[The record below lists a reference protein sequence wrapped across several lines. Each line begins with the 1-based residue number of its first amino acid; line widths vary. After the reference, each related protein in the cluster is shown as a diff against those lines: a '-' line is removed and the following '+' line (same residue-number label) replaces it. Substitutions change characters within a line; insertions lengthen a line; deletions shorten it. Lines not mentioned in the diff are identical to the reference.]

1 MSRHRDV
8 RSMNYSDE
16 YDGYDDVYGHSV
28 EDDYC
33 VSPSAEQFMFD
44 RSKQP
49 NISSFF
55 TEPDIQEDNEEIED
69 IPSSYKLPQLSD
81 LDAAK
86 LMSCIE
92 AIKNV
97 IGDTHPESELNKKII
112 EFNFNTEA
120 VLNSI
125 LNEESSKKIT
135 NKPTTEKDI
144 DNLRPGSKSDV
155 DSIFKIN
162 DLVANVSKIQILDKS
177 IPKTCDQIVKT
188 ATNAKLR
195 STFSSLADLTAHNLN
210 ISEEK
215 KTKLPSNFS
224 IPKLNF
230 NKSLKPSSVHTS
242 PSLSFRSLADSS
254 AHHLSLSNSN
264 QKNSAS
270 DFQFPSA
277 PSFNSL
283 ADLTAHHLK
292 ISNSNIPLK
301 NSFPPS
307 DNTISTDNPIANIM
321 SEVSVTLT
329 SHEIEKKKNVLEHNH
344 SKVLLPI
351 LENIKT
357 LNLSNEVVNNV
368 KIESE
373 SRNTNF
379 KILDSTVISLKKESM
394 FNLIK
399 IDSTRSLKKQA
410 SKFDF
415 TTSSKIVPKLASQ
428 VSQPTVKV
436 IPAAAARS
444 ITKGFDVCGTNEN
457 IESLGT
463 SRSQSPCSG
472 RNSPDPLTR
481 DDSSFSRRE
490 KKQTALSVLNKSTS
504 SRSQSPAVIDEGR
517 VAEDKRDALAIYRS
531 KRAGCKEQLHL
542 ICVGHVDAGKST
554 LLGRLLCDLGQVSSK
569 LMHKYQQESK
579 KIGKQSFAYAW
590 VLDETGEERERG
602 ITMDVGQSK
611 FETSTKAITLLD
623 APGHKDFIP
632 NMIIGAT
639 QADVA
644 LLVVDATRGEFETGF
659 DSGGQTREHALLLR
673 SLGVSQLA
681 VVVNK
686 LDTVN
691 WSKERF
697 NEIVNKISVFLKQAG
712 FKETVTCVPCSGLSG
727 ENIVTKPKAEGLSNW
742 YTGPTLV
749 EVIDNFKCPERPV
762 DKPLRFSVNDI
773 FKNIGSGFSI
783 SGHMETGMVSVGDK
797 VLVLPRNEPA
807 VIKGIQADDANITH
821 AFAGDQVCLS
831 LSGIDQQ
838 NLAIGDIVCS
848 LAYPVP
854 TTTCF
859 QAHIVVFQ
867 IKMPITNGMSVVL
880 HQQSLVEPA
889 VITKL
894 VAQLNRSSGEVIKKK
909 PRCLIRNTSAI
920 VQITTQRPICVELHK
935 DVKQLGRV
943 MLRVDGTTIAAGLVT
958 KIV

>member
-144 DNLRPGSKSDV
+144 DNLRP
-155 DSIFKIN
+155 
-162 DLVANVSKIQILDKS
+162 
-177 IPKTCDQIVKT
+177 
-188 ATNAKLR
+188 
-195 STFSSLADLTAHNLN
+195 
-210 ISEEK
+210 
-215 KTKLPSNFS
+215 
-224 IPKLNF
+224 
-230 NKSLKPSSVHTS
+230 
-242 PSLSFRSLADSS
+242 
-254 AHHLSLSNSN
+254 
-264 QKNSAS
+264 
-270 DFQFPSA
+270 
-277 PSFNSL
+277 
-283 ADLTAHHLK
+283 
-292 ISNSNIPLK
+292 
-301 NSFPPS
+301 
-307 DNTISTDNPIANIM
+307 
-321 SEVSVTLT
+321 
-329 SHEIEKKKNVLEHNH
+329 
-344 SKVLLPI
+344 
-351 LENIKT
+351 
-357 LNLSNEVVNNV
+357 
-368 KIESE
+368 
-373 SRNTNF
+373 
-379 KILDSTVISLKKESM
+379 
-394 FNLIK
+394 
-399 IDSTRSLKKQA
+399 
-410 SKFDF
+410 DF